1 MKFTFVLLAIDLSLT
16 KGNENVPTCRVT
28 SRINM
33 SPFYVNCLAQSL
45 ASSKAHRIE
54 ASAILLL
61 SIKISVALIT
71 ICIVDS
77 NRLIQTLR
85 ELHYLP
91 ECNILAPHC
100 NFVSKY
106 IKFWYLF
113 FSIFQLNYS

>member
-33 SPFYVNCLAQSL
+33 SPFYVNCLAESL

-71 ICIVDS
+71 ICIVES

-113 FSIFQLNYS
+113 FFNFSIEL